1 MIAEFRRAVSGKVLA
16 AAAPV
21 AVLAAGLIAAPAM
34 AQYQQEIRN
43 DMSRCRAGTP
53 SIRVNISGIEAAT
66 GTVRVQLYR
75 GIQGEWLEHG
85 KWLYR
90 IEAPAR
96 AGTMSF
102 CLPVPQ
108 AGVYAVAARHD
119 VNGNGETDFT
129 TDGGAMS
136 NNPSIN
142 IFNLGRPSV
151 TRTRFNVGEDMV
163 TLNINMRYM

>member
-1 MIAEFRRAVSGKVLA
+1 MFAKFRRAVSGKVLA
-16 AAAPV
+16 AAASV
-21 AVLAAGLIAAPAM
+21 AVVAGGLVAVPAM

-53 SIRVNISGIEAAT
+53 SIRVNVSGIERAS

-75 GIQGEWLEHG
+75 GIESEWLQRG

-96 AGTMSF
+96 AGAMSF
-102 CLPVPQ
+102 CLPVPE
-108 AGVYAVAARHD
+108 AGSYAVAVRHD
-119 VNGNGETDFT
+119 INGNGSTDVT

-151 TRTRFNVGEDMV
+151 NRTRFTVGSDMV
-163 TLNINMRYM
+163 TLNLNMRYM

>member
-1 MIAEFRRAVSGKVLA
+1 MFAKFRHAASGKVLA
-16 AAAPV
+16 AAASA
-21 AVLAAGLIAAPAM
+21 AVLAGGLVAAPAM

-53 SIRVNISGIEAAT
+53 SIRVNVSGVREARGA
-66 GTVRVQLYR
+66 VRVQLYR
-75 GIQGEWLEHG
+75 GIESEWLQRG

-96 AGTMSF
+96 AGAMSF
-102 CLPVPQ
+102 CLPVPE
-108 AGVYAVAARHD
+108 AGSYAVAVRHD
-119 VNGNGETDFT
+119 INGNGSTDIT

-151 TRTRFNVGEDMV
+151 SRTRFSVGGDMV
-163 TLNINMRYM
+163 TLNLNMRYM

>member
-1 MIAEFRRAVSGKVLA
+1 MIAKFRRAVSGKVLA
-16 AAAPV
+16 ATALV
-21 AVLAAGLIAAPAM
+21 AGLTAAPAM

-43 DMSRCRAGTP
+43 DMSRCRAG
-53 SIRVNISGIEAAT
+53 SSSVRVNISGIEEAR

-75 GIQGEWLEHG
+75 GIENEWLQRG

-96 AGTMSF
+96 AGAMSF
-102 CLPVPQ
+102 CLPVPE
-108 AGVYAVAARHD
+108 AGQYAVAVRHD
-119 VNGNGETDFT
+119 INGNGSTDIT

-151 TRTRFNVGEDMV
+151 SRTRFAVGGDMV
-163 TLNINMRYM
+163 TLNLNMRYM

>member
-1 MIAEFRRAVSGKVLA
+1 MFAKFRRAASGKVLA
-16 AAAPV
+16 AAASA
-21 AVLAAGLIAAPAM
+21 AVLAGGLVAVPAM

-53 SIRVNISGIEAAT
+53 SIRVNVSGIERAS

-75 GIQGEWLEHG
+75 GIESEWLQRG

-96 AGTMSF
+96 AGAMSF
-102 CLPVPQ
+102 CLPVPE
-108 AGVYAVAARHD
+108 AGAYAVAVRHD
-119 VNGNGETDFT
+119 INGNGSTDIT

-151 TRTRFNVGEDMV
+151 SRTRFTVGSDMV
-163 TLNINMRYM
+163 TLNLNMRYM

>member
-1 MIAEFRRAVSGKVLA
+1 MFASFRRALFGKGLA
-16 AAAPV
+16 AS
-21 AVLAAGLIAAPAM
+21 AVSLALVAGLVPAPAM

-43 DMSRCRAGTP
+43 DLSRCRAGTP
-53 SIRVNISGIEAAT
+53 SIRVNVSGIEAAS

-75 GIQGEWLEHG
+75 GVEGEWLEHG

-96 AGTMSF
+96 AGSMSF

-151 TRTRFNVGEDMV
+151 SRTRFTVGEDMV
-163 TLNINMRYM
+163 TLNITMRYM

>member
-1 MIAEFRRAVSGKVLA
+1 MLATIRRFASGKVLA
-16 AAAPV
+16 ALA
-21 AVLAAGLIAAPAM
+21 LAAGLIAVPAT

-53 SIRVNISGIEAAT
+53 SIRVNITGIESAS
-66 GTVRVQLYR
+66 GVVRVQLYR
-75 GIQGEWLEHG
+75 GVQGEWLERG

-90 IEAPAR
+90 IESPAR
-96 AGTMSF
+96 AGSMSF
-102 CLPVPQ
+102 CLPVPEP
-108 AGVYAVAARHD
+108 GVYAVAARHD
-119 VNGNGETDFT
+119 VNGNGSTDIR

-151 TRTRFNVGEDMV
+151 NRTRFNVGNDLV
-163 TLNINMRYM
+163 TLNLNMRYM

>member
-1 MIAEFRRAVSGKVLA
+1 MLAPFRLAVARFAMPLA
-16 AAAPV
+16 GA
-21 AVLAAGLIAAPAM
+21 AVLAAGLIAAPAA
-34 AQYQQEIRN
+34 AQFQQEIGN
-43 DMSRCRAGTP
+43 DMSRCRAGQP
-53 SIRVNISGIEAAT
+53 SIRVNVSGIEAAR

-75 GIQGEWLEHG
+75 GIETEWLQRG

-96 AGTMSF
+96 AGAMSF
-102 CLPVPQ
+102 CLPVPA
-108 AGVYAVAARHD
+108 AGPYAVAVRHD
-119 VNGNGETDFT
+119 INGNGETDIT

-151 TRTRFNVGEDMV
+151 TRTRFSVAADMV
-163 TLNINMRYM
+163 TLNLNMRYM

>member
-1 MIAEFRRAVSGKVLA
+1 MLALFRRAVAGKVLA
-16 AAAPV
+16 AGAAA
-21 AVLAAGLIAAPAM
+21 AVLVGGFVAAPAM

-43 DMSRCRAGTP
+43 DPARCRGGSPA
-53 SIRVNISGIEAAT
+53 IRVNISGIEAAR

-75 GIQGEWLEHG
+75 GVQGEWLEHG

-96 AGTMSF
+96 AGSMSF
-102 CLPVPQ
+102 CLPAPE

-119 VNGNGETDFT
+119 INGNGETDLT

-151 TRTRFNVGEDMV
+151 TRTRFNVGNDV
-163 TLNINMRYM
+163 TTIAINMRYM

>member
-1 MIAEFRRAVSGKVLA
+1 MIAKLNRAFAGKVLA
-16 AAAPV
+16 AAA
-21 AVLAAGLIAAPAM
+21 LAGSLVAAPAV

-43 DMSRCRAGTP
+43 DPARCRAGSP
-53 SIRVNISGIEAAT
+53 SIRVNVTGIEAAR

-75 GIQGEWLEHG
+75 GTEGEWLQQG

-96 AGTMSF
+96 AGSMSF
-102 CLPVPQ
+102 CLPAPD

-119 VNGNGETDFT
+119 INGNGETDLT

-142 IFNLGRPSV
+142 IFNLGRPNVS
-151 TRTRFNVGEDMV
+151 RTRFTVGNDV
-163 TLNINMRYM
+163 TTITINMRYM

>member
-1 MIAEFRRAVSGKVLA
+1 MFAKFRRALSGKVIAASAASLA
-16 AAAPV
+16 LV
-21 AVLAAGLIAAPAM
+21 AGLVPAPAM

-53 SIRVNISGIEAAT
+53 SIRVNVSGIEAAS

-75 GIQGEWLEHG
+75 GIENEWLQRG

-96 AGTMSF
+96 AGAMSF
-102 CLPVPQ
+102 CLPVPE
-108 AGVYAVAARHD
+108 AGQYAVAVRHD
-119 VNGNGETDFT
+119 INGNGSTDIT

-151 TRTRFNVGEDMV
+151 NRTRFAVGSDMV
-163 TLNINMRYM
+163 TLNLNMRYM

>member
-1 MIAEFRRAVSGKVLA
+1 MFAKFRRAAFGKVLA
-16 AAAPV
+16 ASA
-21 AVLAAGLIAAPAM
+21 LAAGLVAAPAV

-43 DMSRCRAGTP
+43 DPARCRAGSP
-53 SIRVNISGIEAAT
+53 SIRVNISGIEAAR

-75 GIQGEWLEHG
+75 GVQSEWLEHG

-96 AGTMSF
+96 AGSMSF
-102 CLPVPQ
+102 CLPAPE

-119 VNGNGETDFT
+119 INGNGETDLT

-151 TRTRFNVGEDMV
+151 TRTRFNVGSDVV
-163 TLNINMRYM
+163 TININMRYM

>member
-1 MIAEFRRAVSGKVLA
+1 MIAKFHRAVSGKVLA

-21 AVLAAGLIAAPAM
+21 AILAAGLVAAPAM

-53 SIRVNISGIEAAT
+53 SIRVNVSGIERAS

-75 GIQGEWLEHG
+75 GIESEWLQRG

-96 AGTMSF
+96 AGAMSF
-102 CLPVPQ
+102 CLPVPE
-108 AGVYAVAARHD
+108 AGSYAVAVRHD
-119 VNGNGETDFT
+119 INGNGSTDIT

-142 IFNLGRPSV
+142 VFNLGRPSV
-151 TRTRFNVGEDMV
+151 SRTRFNVGGDMV
-163 TLNINMRYM
+163 TLNLNMRYM